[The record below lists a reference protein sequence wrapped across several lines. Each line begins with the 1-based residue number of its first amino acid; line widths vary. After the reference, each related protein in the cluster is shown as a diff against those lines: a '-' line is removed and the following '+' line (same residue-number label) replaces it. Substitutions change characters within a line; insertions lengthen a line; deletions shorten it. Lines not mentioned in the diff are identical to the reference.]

1 MPKALGIHW
10 NVVKDTLHISTPVTV
25 MTEKVT
31 KRSVA
36 SDTAKIF
43 DILGLRPCDHNSTG
57 IASFTVE
64 VSIEVGW
71 PSARWHPY
79 PVDQVNS
86 FPLHHHSV
94 LHPAENDV

>member
-1 MPKALGIHW
+1 MSSEELRKSIPNNLSETHDLELATPNSMPKALGIHW

-64 VSIEVGW
+64 VSIEVG
-71 PSARWHPY
+71 
-79 PVDQVNS
+79 
-86 FPLHHHSV
+86 
-94 LHPAENDV
+94 